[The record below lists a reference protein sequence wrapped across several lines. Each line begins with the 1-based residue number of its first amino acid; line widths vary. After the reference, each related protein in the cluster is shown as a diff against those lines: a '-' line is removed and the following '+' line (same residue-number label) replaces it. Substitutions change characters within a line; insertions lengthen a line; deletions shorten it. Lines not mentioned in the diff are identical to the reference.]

1 METLLRIT
9 ALCVTSCALG
19 LLLKKDVPAMQLLL
33 TVAVTVVLL
42 GAAAGMI
49 GEVRTLLTLFT
60 EKTGIEGDYLAL
72 TLKCVAVAV
81 VVRLGGDLCRD
92 AGQSALASLIEIAG
106 TLSAAVL
113 AAPLL
118 RALLET
124 VWGVL

>member
-42 GAAAGMI
+42 DAAADTI
-49 GEVRTLLTLFT
+49 GEVRALLTLFT

>member
-33 TVAVTVVLL
+33 AVAVTTVLL
-42 GAAAGMI
+42 CAMADTV
-49 GEVRTLLTLFT
+49 GEVQTLLALFT
-60 EKTGIEGDYLAL
+60 EKTGIEGEYLAL
-72 TLKCVAVAV
+72 TLKFVAVAV
-81 VVRLGGDLCRD
+81 IVRLGSDLCRD

-106 TLSAAVL
+106 TFSAAVL

-118 RALLET
+118 RVLLET